1 MPNKKY
7 ASSGDSEKRKSKKCK
22 INTLLITS
30 LSCTRVRLP
39 PEVNDTMAGAKWA
52 NNLVAP
58 QDNALSTNT
67 HYTLHSQFART
78 LPMLTA
84 SVRLLTVSFIDY
96 HTHTHAR
103 THARRHARARAR
115 ASYVERVKR
124 AHVLKAIFVTIAP
137 KNAAF

>member
-1 MPNKKY
+1 
-7 ASSGDSEKRKSKKCK
+7 
-22 INTLLITS
+22 
-30 LSCTRVRLP
+30 
-39 PEVNDTMAGAKWA
+39 MAGAKWA

-78 LPMLTA
+78 LPMVTA

-96 HTHTHAR
+96 HTHTR
-103 THARRHARARAR
+103 THARTRARAR

-124 AHVLKAIFVTIAP
+124 AHVFKAIFVTIAP